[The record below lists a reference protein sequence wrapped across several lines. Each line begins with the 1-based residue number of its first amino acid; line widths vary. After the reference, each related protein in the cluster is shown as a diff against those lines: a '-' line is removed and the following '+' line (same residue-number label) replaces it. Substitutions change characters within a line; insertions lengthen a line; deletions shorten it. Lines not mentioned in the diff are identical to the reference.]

1 MVLQSAPALRPL
13 RIFGGCTL
21 HPIGGAVD
29 ARACALRTYRRPPSP
44 TARAQIKWVTS
55 GLSVGAVGQLLAT
68 VSTAAFG
75 SVPCALRDSSH
86 VAVGTSLGR
95 NHAGGAPLPPFRH
108 RSVIWRTV
116 VYGVLTAV
124 VTGLYAA
131 SVTVVQR
138 LTITATGSSRIL

>member
-21 HPIGGAVD
+21 HPIG
-29 ARACALRTYRRPPSP
+29 
-44 TARAQIKWVTS
+44 
-55 GLSVGAVGQLLAT
+55 VGAVGQLLAT
-68 VSTAAFG
+68 VSTAASG

-95 NHAGGAPLPPFRH
+95 NHAGVAPLPPFRH
-108 RSVIWRTV
+108 RSVIRRTV

-131 SVTVVQR
+131 SVTLVQ
-138 LTITATGSSRIL
+138 